1 MDRAP
6 LLLLLLLGL
15 ARVDRQQGG
24 QMSVSAGASL
34 VAYTVPSHGV
44 YPAHT
49 LAASGQ
55 LLTSRYTLDQ
65 TCKRCLTMLQ
75 ATAIYLIQLHFDK
88 SVTLNYTIIQ

>member
-24 QMSVSAGASL
+24 QMSASAGASL

-65 TCKRCLTMLQ
+65 TSKRCLTMLQ
-75 ATAIYLIQLHFDK
+75 ATAIYLIQLPFDK
-88 SVTLNYTIIQ
+88 

>member
-6 LLLLLLLGL
+6 LLLLLLGL
-15 ARVDRQQGG
+15 ARVDRQRGGG
-24 QMSVSAGASL
+24 QMSVSAGGSL

-55 LLTSRYTLDQ
+55 LLTSR
-65 TCKRCLTMLQ
+65 LQ
-75 ATAIYLIQLHFDK
+75 HRPDM
-88 SVTLNYTIIQ
+88 

>member
-24 QMSVSAGASL
+24 GQMSVSAAGSL

-75 ATAIYLIQLHFDK
+75 ATAIYLIQLPFDK
-88 SVTLNYTIIQ
+88 